1 MQTHKFLIV
10 SYDALAT
17 DLAWTLAKEGNE
29 VKYFIQNE
37 KCKDIGD
44 GFVNKSED
52 WRADSDWADVVIFD
66 DVLGHGTWA
75 KELRDKGKL
84 VVGGTPYTDMLEDD
98 RSFGQM
104 ELKKAGVPILPFWE
118 FNSFDDAIDLVKS
131 KPSRYVIKPS
141 GEAQNNKKLL
151 FVGDEEDGHD
161 VIRVLE
167 AYKKSWSDEIKVF
180 QLQKRATGV
189 EVGVGAFFNGNEFVT
204 PINVNFE
211 HKKLFP
217 GNLGPATGEMGTSMY
232 WCEPNKI
239 FQATLAKMEKKLREE
254 KYIGYIDVNCIVN
267 SQGIYPLEFTSR
279 FGYPTISIQQEG
291 IKMPMGEFFYKLC
304 KSELKSFPYERGFQ
318 LGLRIVV
325 PPFPFND
332 EQTFANYSKGSAILF
347 KNDNK
352 EGIHLEDVKIH
363 NGQWVI
369 TGNSGVVL
377 IVTAKST
384 SMKSAQKQLYQRVR
398 NIVIPSMYYRDDI
411 GERWFEDCDRLHSW
425 GYLR

>member
-1 MQTHKFLIV
+1 MSKYKFLIV

-17 DLAWTLAKEGNE
+17 DLAWTIKKEGNE
-29 VKYFIQNE
+29 VKYFIQTE
-37 KCKDIGD
+37 KYKDIGD
-44 GFVNKSED
+44 GFVEKSAD
-52 WRADSDWADVVIFD
+52 WRVDAEWADVIIFD

-98 RSFGQM
+98 RSFGQN
-104 ELKKAGVPILPFWE
+104 ELKKAGVNILPYWE
-118 FNSFDDAIDLVKS
+118 FTNFDDAIHLVKT

-167 AYKKSWSDEIKVF
+167 AYKNSWSDEIKVF

-211 HKKLFP
+211 HKRLFP

-232 WCEPNKI
+232 WSEPNRI
-239 FQATLAKMEKKLREE
+239 FQATLAKMEKKLKEE
-254 KYIGYIDVNCIVN
+254 HYVGYIDVNCIVN

-291 IKMPMGEFFYKLC
+291 IKMPMGEFFYKMC
-304 KSELKSFPYERGFQ
+304 TGELKTFPYERGFQ
-318 LGLRIVV
+318 LGLRVVV

-332 EQTFANYSKGSAILF
+332 QQTFDNYSKGSAILF
-347 KNDNK
+347 KTDNR
-352 EGIHLEDVKIH
+352 EGIHLEDIKIH

-377 IVTAKST
+377 IVTSKST
-384 SMKSAQKQLYQRVR
+384 SMKTAQKQLYQRVK

-411 GERWFEDCDRLHSW
+411 GDRWYEDCDRLHSW